1 MGGRGE
7 GVPEKREAARPAR
20 RENRE
25 RGAER
30 KGREGKGEIETY
42 PPRRAPTGL
51 RAGSGES
58 ARTRAVAW
66 KPRCAAAD
74 PRVTRPMGAVR
85 IADGR
90 SILEEAMA
98 SRGPFIYLLFFGRV
112 G

>member
-1 MGGRGE
+1 MD
-7 GVPEKREAARPAR
+7 
-20 RENRE
+20 
-25 RGAER
+25 
-30 KGREGKGEIETY
+30 GREVHGDGVAAGKEGQSEGKFDWTH
-42 PPRRAPTGL
+42 PPRKAPTGL